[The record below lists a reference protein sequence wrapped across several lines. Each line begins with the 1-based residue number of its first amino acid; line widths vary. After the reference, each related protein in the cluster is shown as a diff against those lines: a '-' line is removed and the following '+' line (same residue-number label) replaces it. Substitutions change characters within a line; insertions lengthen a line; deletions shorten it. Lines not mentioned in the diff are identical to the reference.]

1 MESQLPWKGMHFLRG
16 NRKHHEGTCVI
27 LGFCHGVNEIYI
39 VLGFYTAYIGTL
51 LLMFWENL

>member
-1 MESQLPWKGMHFLRG
+1 MHFVRG
-16 NRKHHEGTCVI
+16 NKKDHEGTCVI

-51 LLMFWENL
+51 LLAFWENL

>member
-1 MESQLPWKGMHFLRG
+1 
-16 NRKHHEGTCVI
+16 VI

-51 LLMFWENL
+51 LLTFWEKPIGPIFKGQAIQEEYQKHLG